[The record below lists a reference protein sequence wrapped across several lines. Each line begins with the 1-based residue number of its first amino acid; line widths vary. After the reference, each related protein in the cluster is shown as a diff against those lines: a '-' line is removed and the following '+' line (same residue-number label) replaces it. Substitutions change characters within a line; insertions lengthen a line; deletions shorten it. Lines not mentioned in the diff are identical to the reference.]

1 MDLKKIAIDNR
12 TLGKEMLLVDVRPNY
27 AYMNGQ
33 RGDLNGYA
41 YDVCL
46 PAHSLDKLTIK
57 IDGEQQ
63 IEAPEEGY
71 VPVEVSGLIVRPYVN
86 RENKLAFTAIA
97 AAIKVAA
104 RK

>member
-1 MDLKKIAIDNR
+1 MDTKKIAIDNR
-12 TLGKEMLLVDVRPNY
+12 TLGKEMLLVDVRPSY
-27 AYMNGQ
+27 AYVDGQ
-33 RGDLNGYA
+33 RGDLTGYA

-71 VPVEVSGLIVRPYVN
+71 VLAEVSGLIVRPYVN
-86 RENKLAFTAIA
+86 RDNKLSFTATA
-97 AAIKVAA
+97 TAIKAA